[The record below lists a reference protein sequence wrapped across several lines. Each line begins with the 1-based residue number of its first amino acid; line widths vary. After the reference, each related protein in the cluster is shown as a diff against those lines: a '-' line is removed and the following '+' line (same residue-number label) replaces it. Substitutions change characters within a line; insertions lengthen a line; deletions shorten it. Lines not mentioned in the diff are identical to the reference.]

1 MIVRVTMEEPAQNK
15 QLEGIEAVFIDFG
28 DTLVATE
35 PLYIE
40 RLRISFEKAGVSRS
54 YPEIEKAY
62 LEADWRSASVL
73 ISKTP
78 FPQESW
84 RNLFA
89 AVMAEILNI
98 KSNVAEVMKRVSDE
112 MALIKPLR
120 KLVSGAEN
128 FLDFCKSKG
137 IRLILLT
144 NNDGHIYEKC
154 KEVKIENYFD
164 FMLDSTLEGL
174 IKPNPALFARA
185 LQKTGLHADAVV
197 HIGDLLGCDV
207 LGAQQAGIKAI
218 WFHTREYTPR
228 QSLIKPFEQVNNFE
242 KLTEMLKV

>member
-1 MIVRVTMEEPAQNK
+1 MKAPEQK
-15 QLEGIEAVFIDFG
+15 KGLERIEAVFLDFG
-28 DTLVATE
+28 DTLVDTE

-40 RLRISFEKAGVSRS
+40 RLRISFEKAGIPRS
-54 YPEIEKAY
+54 YPQMEKAY
-62 LEADWRSASVL
+62 LEADWRSASAL

-98 KSNVAEVMKRVSDE
+98 KDNVPEVMKRVSNE
-112 MALIKPLR
+112 MALIKPIR
-120 KLVSGAEN
+120 KLMPGAKE
-128 FLDFCKSKG
+128 FLNFCKSKR

-154 KEVKIENYFD
+154 KEVNIENYFE

-174 IKPNPALFARA
+174 IKPNPALFTRA
-185 LQKTGLHADAVV
+185 LEKTRLPPESVV

-207 LGAQQAGIKAI
+207 LGAQQAGIKAV
-218 WFHTREYTPR
+218 WFHTRKYTPR
-228 QSLIKPFEQVNNFE
+228 QSVIKPFEQVDNFE
-242 KLTEMLKV
+242 KLIEMLSA